1 MAGNA
6 STRRTQQERT
16 RATTGAL
23 LAVARELFVSDGF
36 STTALD
42 AICARAGVTRG
53 AFYHHF
59 SNKEHIFREVYA
71 AEQEELARTVRRAF
85 QAEPEPW
92 DGMAAGCR
100 ALLETSLEPAVR
112 RITLVEAPAALGWS
126 VMRDIQ
132 AGCKE
137 QMRRGLAIAVEAG
150 CLPDRPLDPVTSL
163 LYGGI
168 CESALDIAR
177 AEDPRTAL
185 EESLTQLGLMLA
197 GVAGRAD
204 PGCAHKAAPAAR
216 TGPQGIPPPADPPLR
231 RGTTS
236 D

>member
-1 MAGNA
+1 VAGNA
-6 STRRTQQERT
+6 SARRSQQERT
-16 RATTGAL
+16 RATTGTL
-23 LAVARELFVSDGF
+23 VDVARELFVSDGF
-36 STTALD
+36 AATSLD
-42 AICARAGVTRG
+42 AICTRAGVTRG

-71 AEQEELARTVRRAF
+71 AEQEELAVIVRRAF
-85 QAEPEPW
+85 RAEPDPW

-100 ALLETSLEPAVR
+100 ALLEASLEPAVR

-137 QMRRGLAIAVEAG
+137 QMRRGLTIAVEAG

-177 AEDPRTAL
+177 AQDRRTAL
-185 EESLTQLGLMLA
+185 EDSLTQLGLVLA
-197 GVAGRAD
+197 GIAGRAE
-204 PGCAHKAAPAAR
+204 PGCAHKAACEKAEPGTGLRSAR
-216 TGPQGIPPPADPPLR
+216 R
-231 RGTTS
+231 
-236 D
+236 

>member
-1 MAGNA
+1 M
-6 STRRTQQERT
+6 RRSQQERT
-16 RATTGAL
+16 RATTGTL

-36 STTALD
+36 SSTSLD

-71 AEQEELARTVRRAF
+71 ADQKELGMIVRRAF
-85 QAEPEPW
+85 QAEKDPW

-100 ALLETSLEPAVR
+100 ALLEASLEPAVR
-112 RITLVEAPAALGWS
+112 QITLVEAPAALGWS
-126 VMRDIQ
+126 VMRGIQ

-137 QMRRGLAIAVEAG
+137 QMRRGLGIAVEAG
-150 CLPDRPLDPVTSL
+150 CIPARPLAPVTSL

-177 AEDPRTAL
+177 AQDQHTAL
-185 EESLTQLGLMLA
+185 EDSLTQLGLVLA
-197 GVAGRAD
+197 GIAGRPR
-204 PGCAHKAAPAAR
+204 PGCAHKNAAGD
-216 TGPQGIPPPADPPLR
+216 GPTPEANAPDRPE
-231 RGTTS
+231 
-236 D
+236 

>member
-1 MAGNA
+1 VAGNA
-6 STRRTQQERT
+6 SARRSQQERT
-16 RATTGAL
+16 RETTGAL
-23 LAVARELFVSDGF
+23 MAVARELFVSDGF
-36 STTALD
+36 SATSLD

-53 AFYHHF
+53 AFYHHY

-71 AEQEELARTVRRAF
+71 AEQKGLAVIVRRAF
-85 QAEPEPW
+85 QAEPDPW

-100 ALLETSLEPAVR
+100 ALLEASLEPAVR

-132 AGCKE
+132 TGCKE

-163 LYGGI
+163 LHGGI

-177 AEDPRTAL
+177 AQNPHAAL
-185 EESLTQLGLMLA
+185 EDSLTQLGLLLA
-197 GVAGRAD
+197 GIAGRAE
-204 PGCAHKAAPAAR
+204 PGCAHKAASEEAEHG
-216 TGPQGIPPPADPPLR
+216 TGF
-231 RGTTS
+231 
-236 D
+236 